1 MAPASLYVAVRRQKA
16 TPCREGDTDTMPEI
30 QFAKQIRFY
39 FIVDCEADLCVERQ
53 VEIALAAGATVVQY
67 RNKRFEGRDFGSVE
81 AIRRLCA
88 AQQVPFIV
96 NDDIVLARA
105 VGADGVHLGQSDE
118 KHAPARKV
126 LGQYAIIG
134 ASVSTVEE
142 LGETDLTGCDYIGT
156 GPVFET
162 GTKADANP
170 VIGPSGLARITKCSP
185 VPVVAIGGIDW
196 QNAHEC
202 FAAGA
207 SGIAVISA
215 ITRAKDPAYA
225 ARELGRACALAPRT
239 PRTPWKDE
247 FGLIAKALEVGG
259 AGSDAPA
266 IRVPPGDD
274 AALFAD
280 IPNPVFTTDTQREGV
295 HFRRRWQSME
305 EIGQRAVEITF
316 SDLAASYARPVGFF
330 VNLCLP
336 PEITEQDVIDLYR
349 GIGGALAA
357 HGAGLGGGN
366 LSSGPVLSL
375 DLFAAGSGGGLFP
388 VRSAAVPGDGLYVT
402 GPIGLAR
409 CGLEC
414 LAKGDHSHPALIE
427 RYKLP
432 RARFDAARVLRDHD
446 VACVMDIS
454 DGLYG
459 DASHIAEASG
469 TTVCFEPDHFVIDRH
484 MAAYCVAYGIDPAAR
499 MISGGDDYEL
509 LFACP
514 PERFEA
520 MHHLLSGAFRV
531 GSVTERQD
539 RPCTG
544 APGGVASYRH
554 GNP

>member
-1 MAPASLYVAVRRQKA
+1 MTGNR
-16 TPCREGDTDTMPEI
+16 
-30 QFAKQIRFY
+30 FAEQLRFY
-39 FIVDCEADLCVERQ
+39 YIVDCDADLSADFSVERQ
-53 VEIALAAGATVVQY
+53 VEIVLAAGATIVQY
-67 RNKRFEGRDFGSVE
+67 RNKRFEGRDFESVE

-118 KHAPARKV
+118 KHALARKI

-134 ASVSTVEE
+134 ASVSTVED
-142 LGETDLTGCDYIGT
+142 LGATDLTGCDYIGT

-170 VIGPSGLARITKCSP
+170 VIGPSGLARVAARSP

-207 SGIAVISA
+207 CGIAVISA
-215 ITRAKDPAYA
+215 VSRAKDPAWA
-225 ARELGRACALAPRT
+225 ARELSRVCGLPPRT
-239 PRTPWKDE
+239 LRTPWEDE
-247 FGLIAKALEVGG
+247 FGLIEKALEAGG
-259 AGSDAPA
+259 AGSDAPSV
-266 IRVPPGDD
+266 RVPPGDD

-295 HFRRRWQSME
+295 HFRRRWQTPE

-336 PEITEQDVIDLYR
+336 PETSEQDVIDLYR
-349 GIGGALAA
+349 GIGRALAG
-357 HGAGLGGGN
+357 HGAALGGGN

-375 DLFAAGSGGGLFP
+375 DLFAAGSGCGFFP
-388 VRSAAVPGDGLYVT
+388 VRSAAAPGDGLYVT

-414 LAKGDHSHPALIE
+414 LAKGDFSHPALI
-427 RYKLP
+427 RCYKLP
-432 RARFDAARVLRDHD
+432 RARFDAARVLRDYD
-446 VACVMDIS
+446 VACAMDIS
-454 DGLYG
+454 DGLFG
-459 DASHIAEASG
+459 DASHIAGASG
-469 TTVCFEPDHFVIDRH
+469 TTVCFEPEHFVIDRRL
-484 MAAYCVAYGIDPAAR
+484 AAYCSAYGIDPAAR

-514 PERFEA
+514 PKRFEA
-520 MHHLLSGAFRV
+520 MRHLLPGAFRV
-531 GSVTERQD
+531 GSVAERGALLC
-539 RPCTG
+539 RG
-544 APGGVASYRH
+544 APVGAASYRH
-554 GNP
+554 GKP

>member
-1 MAPASLYVAVRRQKA
+1 
-16 TPCREGDTDTMPEI
+16 MPESK
-30 QFAKQIRFY
+30 FAEQLRFY
-39 FIVDCEADLCVERQ
+39 FIVDCEADLSVERQ
-53 VEIALAAGATVVQY
+53 VEIALTAGATIVQY
-67 RNKRFEGRDFGSVE
+67 RNKRFSGRDFESVE

-105 VGADGVHLGQSDE
+105 VGADGIHLGQSDE
-118 KHAPARKV
+118 KHALARKI
-126 LGQYAIIG
+126 LGKYAIIG
-134 ASVSTVEE
+134 VSVSTVEE
-142 LGETDLTGCDYIGT
+142 LEATNLTGCDYIGT

-162 GTKADANP
+162 GTKPDANP
-170 VIGPSGLARITKCSP
+170 VIGLSGLARVAERSP
-185 VPVVAIGGIDW
+185 VPVVAIGGIAA
-196 QNAHEC
+196 QNAQQC
-202 FAAGA
+202 FSAGA
-207 SGIAVISA
+207 CGISVISA
-215 ITRAKDPAYA
+215 ITRAKDPEYA
-225 ARELGRACALAPRT
+225 ARELGRACGLFPRT
-239 PRTPWKDE
+239 LRTPWDDE
-247 FGLIAKALEVGG
+247 FELIAKAIETGG
-259 AGSDAPA
+259 SGSEFPA
-266 IRVPPGDD
+266 IRIPPGDD

-280 IPNPVFTTDTQREGV
+280 FPNPVFTTDTQREGI
-295 HFRRRWQSME
+295 HFRRRWQTME
-305 EIGQRAVEITF
+305 EIGQRAVAITF
-316 SDLAASYARPVGFF
+316 SDLAASYAQPVGFF

-336 PEITEQDVIDLYR
+336 PETTEQDVIDLYR
-349 GIGGALAA
+349 GIGRALAS

-375 DLFAAGSGGGLFP
+375 DLFAAGSGGRIFP
-388 VRSAAVPGDGLYVT
+388 LRSAALPGDGLYVT

-414 LAKGDHSHPALIE
+414 LATGDYAYPALIE

-454 DGLYG
+454 DGLFG

-469 TTVCFEPDHFVIDRH
+469 TTVCFEPDHFIIDWNLE
-484 MAAYCVAYGIDPAAR
+484 AYCDAYGIDPAAR

-520 MHHLLSGAFRV
+520 MQSQLPGAFRV
-531 GSVTERQD
+531 GSVTDRQERS
-539 RPCTG
+539 CTG

-554 GNP
+554 GKP